1 MVRFLVN
8 FVSPSSGRLNM
19 TWPTNQH
26 LWKEISFNRS
36 QRYFWHLRA
45 LKKGTKFLARDQLLL
60 PRLTTYSAHL
70 HARCYAWVQDS
81 NPGHIVGR
89 WAFSSLC
96 HPLKYYV
103 AQILEPH
110 WVSSLPAFLLSLEF
124 DILPFILTNIV
135 YILVLGPEGVF
146 HIYNILTQYCVLSSA
161 SPDSNM
167 FVHLILQSDLG
178 SNQAAV
184 LSKFLQN
191 ETWRPNTLESISSHF
206 QWVSR
211 CQSQRWVPAKLVE
224 KDNP

>member
-1 MVRFLVN
+1 MHGATRGSRIQTRATSL
-8 FVSPSSGRLNM
+8 PSL
-19 TWPTNQH
+19 
-26 LWKEISFNRS
+26 
-36 QRYFWHLRA
+36 
-45 LKKGTKFLARDQLLL
+45 
-60 PRLTTYSAHL
+60 
-70 HARCYAWVQDS
+70 
-81 NPGHIVGR
+81 
-89 WAFSSLC
+89 

-135 YILVLGPEGVF
+135 YILVLAPEGVF
-146 HIYNILTQYCVLSSA
+146 HICNILTQYCVLSSA